1 MLDWILLIIGFTMIT
16 VGATW
21 LTNGSAAVAQRLK
34 ISEFI
39 IGMTIVAVG
48 TSLPEMTV
56 SIASTIAGSSDIAI
70 GNIVG
75 SNIFNTLFILGVCAL
90 IKPVS
95 FTRNNL
101 RVDIW
106 LCLAVSVALLAM
118 LWGGQL
124 SRIEGIVLFLCY
136 IGIILLSIK
145 LGKSEQE
152 VTSESEGGKVNA
164 SWLKSLLLI
173 GVGLTSLI
181 FGADITLDSAIA
193 IARNFGISERV
204 IGITL
209 LAGGT
214 SLPELA
220 ASIAAISKGHGSLA
234 LGNVIGSNIA
244 NILLILGTCSIISP
258 LAMGAI
264 TTIDLYTMVGAVV
277 LLAISAKMFGHR
289 VITRMEALVFLAAFV
304 AYVLYLIH

>member
-106 LCLAVSVALLAM
+106 LCLTVSVALLAM

-152 VTSESEGGKVNA
+152 VTSESEGG
-164 SWLKSLLLI
+164 
-173 GVGLTSLI
+173 
-181 FGADITLDSAIA
+181 
-193 IARNFGISERV
+193 
-204 IGITL
+204 
-209 LAGGT
+209 
-214 SLPELA
+214 
-220 ASIAAISKGHGSLA
+220 
-234 LGNVIGSNIA
+234 
-244 NILLILGTCSIISP
+244 
-258 LAMGAI
+258 
-264 TTIDLYTMVGAVV
+264 
-277 LLAISAKMFGHR
+277 
-289 VITRMEALVFLAAFV
+289 
-304 AYVLYLIH
+304 